1 MPTLT
6 RWFIKSSMIYLLAAL
21 LLSLL
26 LALRGTVP
34 LPAFVSFLN
43 PVFFHLLVV
52 GWVTQMIFGVIYWM
66 FPIITR
72 TNPRGKLWMGW
83 ATYVF
88 LNAGLLLRVVGEPLL
103 GSRPDAGFG
112 WLLVLS
118 ALLQWLAAVLFV
130 INSWPRVKERY
141 RGE

>member
-6 RWFIKSSMIYLLAAL
+6 RWFIKSSMIYLIAAL

-26 LALRGTVP
+26 LSLRGILP

-72 TNPRGKLWMGW
+72 KNPRGSLWMGW
-83 ATYVF
+83 ATYAC
-88 LNAGLLLRVVGEPLL
+88 LNAGLLLRVVGEPLV
-103 GSRPDAGFG
+103 GIRPDAGLG

-130 INSWPRVKERY
+130 INSWPRVKDRY

>member
-6 RWFIKSSMIYLLAAL
+6 RWFIKTSMLYLVAAL
-21 LLSLL
+21 AILL
-26 LALRGTVP
+26 LITLNSIGELP
-34 LPAFVSFLN
+34 LFVSYLN

-72 TNPRGKLWMGW
+72 TNPRGKTWLGW
-83 ATYVF
+83 ACYIC
-88 LNAGLLLRVVGEPLL
+88 LNVGLILRVVGEPWL
-103 GSRPDAGFG
+103 GIQPEAPIG
-112 WLLVLS
+112 WALVLS
-118 ALLQWLAAVLFV
+118 ALLQWLAAVFF
-130 INSWPRVKERY
+130 IIIGWPRIKDRY